1 MSIDVSKLQVTLEEG
16 ERWRRTLN
24 ITIPAEVV
32 SEERETALRKLS
44 GQVNL
49 PGFRKGKVPTSVMEK
64 RFGPAVDQ
72 ELVDRVVG
80 EAYRDVLRER
90 DLRPISEGE
99 VEDVN
104 YAPDSDLTFKVSFDV
119 RPEVRIERVGG
130 FQVKRPAVQVDEDQV
145 QQVLARLQE
154 QQGTWRPSSDGTPE
168 DGDMVVVRIQ
178 RLAEE
183 GDEPRRYEFT
193 LGEGEAIPEVEEA
206 IRTLE
211 VGSQGDFTI
220 TFPDDFPNEERR
232 GETDELRVFL
242 DSRKVLDRPELDDE
256 FASSVGDFESLEALR
271 QRVTEDLQ
279 KEAAEEAEGAVR
291 GALLEQILAAN
302 PFPVPRSMVDQYIR
316 GAVGEDQELDEEQ
329 LAELRERLGAQAEA
343 AVKRFIVL
351 EEIAE
356 SRDLKATEDELDERI
371 EEIAEKNDLE
381 PGEVYGHL
389 QKSGRLDQLEREITE
404 RKVFE
409 FLKSESTIKE
419 AG

>member
-32 SEERETALRKLS
+32 SDERETALRKLS

-72 ELVDRVVG
+72 ELVDRVVS

-99 VEDVN
+99 VEDVK

-119 RPEVRIERVGG
+119 RPEIQIERVGG
-130 FQVKRPAVQVDEDQV
+130 FQVERPAVQVDEDQV

-154 QQGTWRPSSDGTPE
+154 QQGTWRPESDGTPE

-232 GETDELRVFL
+232 GESDELRIFL

-256 FASSVGDFESLEALR
+256 FAASVGDFESLEALR
-271 QRVTEDLQ
+271 ERVTEDLQ

-291 GALLEQILAAN
+291 GALLEQIVAAN

-316 GAVGEDQELDEEQ
+316 GAVGEDQELDDEQ

-404 RKVFE
+404 RKVFD